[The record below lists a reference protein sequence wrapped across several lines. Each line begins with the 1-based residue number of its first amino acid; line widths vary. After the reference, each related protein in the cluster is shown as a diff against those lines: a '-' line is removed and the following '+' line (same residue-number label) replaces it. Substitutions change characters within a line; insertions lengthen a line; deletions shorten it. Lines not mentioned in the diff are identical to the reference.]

1 MWDWVGSRPRHCLKF
16 GTDSIGW
23 AVLERHWSGRRR
35 HRCVMSPLSDGMVK
49 PSPTDE
55 NLSEPAALATRIRAL
70 ADASKGQRAV
80 GTSFSSGLPRR
91 IAVLLPDTAVRVTVL
106 QLEQV
111 PARYE
116 EREALIRWRLGQ
128 EQLFPLNG
136 AKVMSQVFPNHRGS
150 TVQAYTA
157 LTVAIQEPILEQ
169 YESLCESV
177 GLIPHEVGVTSLR
190 LVDLWRK
197 ISRRSDWQRRDVLW
211 INVFDRALTIMVFQ
225 RGRLGFYRC
234 KLLGIDAVD
243 ALETTDMLNKIVEE
257 CSASLEV
264 CRQQHPSM
272 QIHDAVICADGG
284 ISVLQEQ
291 LGTQLQLS
299 VESLGWDS
307 VERLGW
313 VAKGSHPGMTSL
325 AAIAGVF

>member
-23 AVLERHWSGRRR
+23 AVLERHWTGRRR
-35 HRCVMSPLSDGMVK
+35 HRCVMSALSDGMVK

-55 NLSEPAALATRIRAL
+55 NLSEPTALAARVRAL
-70 ADASKGQRAV
+70 ADANKGRRAV
-80 GTSFSSGLPRR
+80 GGSFFSGLPRR

-111 PARYE
+111 PARRE

-136 AKVMSQVFPNHRGS
+136 AKIVSQVFPNHRGS
-150 TVQAYTA
+150 AAQAYTA
-157 LTVAIQEPILEQ
+157 LTVAIQEPVLKQ

-211 INVFDRALTIMVFQ
+211 INLSDRALTTMVLQ
-225 RGRLGFYRC
+225 RGRLVFYRC
-234 KLLGIDAVD
+234 KLLGVD
-243 ALETTDMLNKIVEE
+243 AADVLETTDLLNKILDE

-264 CRQQHPSM
+264 CQQQHPSM
-272 QIHDAVICADGG
+272 QIHDAVICADGDAAG
-284 ISVLQEQ
+284 LQAQIEA
-291 LGTQLQLS
+291 QLQLS
-299 VESLGWDS
+299 VEPLGWKS
-307 VERLGW
+307 VETLGW